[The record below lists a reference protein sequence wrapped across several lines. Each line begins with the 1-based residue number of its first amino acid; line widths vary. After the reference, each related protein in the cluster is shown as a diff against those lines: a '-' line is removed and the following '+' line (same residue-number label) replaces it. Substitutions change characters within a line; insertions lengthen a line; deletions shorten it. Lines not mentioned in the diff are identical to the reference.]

1 MRKIRNKKRI
11 FNEKTI
17 LATVDIGKEYNYG
30 YIRCYDGA
38 EVAPFKFQ
46 NTYRGFT
53 IFWHAIESIQRDKHV
68 PDIIIGFEST
78 GCYGMPLIHFLHDK
92 PVTLV
97 YVNPKHTKKVK
108 EISDNSPNKHD
119 KKDPKV
125 IADIIEL
132 GNWLRVV
139 VPCGTAA
146 DLRELVHARD
156 GELKLLT
163 ELYNKLH
170 AHVFRIFPEFQRV
183 FTHLDT
189 KTAHYLLTHYPTPE
203 AIVSLGVEKLADI
216 IHLKSRG
223 RMPRDRAKHLY
234 QYALMSVGIK
244 EGQHC
249 IADRIHRLLH
259 IIEEHEQWVAIYEQ
273 RIAHVLSRVPESHLM
288 LSIKGVGPITAAGL
302 IGEIG
307 NFHDFSSYAEL
318 EKFIGLNL
326 YEVSS
331 GKRRG
336 QKRIAK
342 RGRPLA
348 RKLLFFAAI
357 NVVRQGGIYHAHY
370 QRYVARGM
378 KKIKALTAISRKLLR
393 LIYALV
399 HHQCE
404 FDLQYFQKQ
413 HASNAA

>member
-1 MRKIRNKKRI
+1 MQKIRNKKRI
-11 FNEKTI
+11 FNEKAI

-30 YIRCYDGA
+30 YIRCYDGT
-38 EVAPFKFQ
+38 EVAPFKFH
-46 NTYRGFT
+46 NTHEGFT
-53 IFWHAIESIQRDKHV
+53 IFWQAIESIQRDKHV

-78 GCYGMPLIHFLHDK
+78 GCYGIPLIHFLHDK

-132 GNWLRVV
+132 GNWLHVV
-139 VPCGTAA
+139 VPRGLSAT
-146 DLRELVHARD
+146 LRELMHDRD
-156 GELKLLT
+156 DELKLLT
-163 ELYNKLH
+163 ELYNKVH
-170 AHVFRIFPEFQRV
+170 AHVFKIFPEFQRV

-203 AIVSLGVEKLADI
+203 AIIDLGVERLAAI
-216 IHLKSRG
+216 IRHQSRG
-223 RMPRDRAKHLY
+223 RMPQKRAEQLY
-234 QYALMSVGIK
+234 HYALTSVGIK
-244 EGQHC
+244 EGQDC

-259 IIEEHEQWVAIYEQ
+259 IIEEHKQWVAIYEQ

-307 NFHDFSSYAEL
+307 DFHEFANYAEL
-318 EKFIGLNL
+318 EKFVGLNL

-331 GKRRG
+331 GKHRG
-336 QKRIAK
+336 HKRIAK

-357 NVVRQGGIYHAHY
+357 NVVRQGGIYHEQY
-370 QRYVARGM
+370 QSYVGRGM

-413 HASNAA
+413 HAKNAA